1 MAGRP
6 QYDDAFK
13 ARAFAQLEVNNG
25 NIKRTARDLGVPPST
40 IRRWRDEW
48 EASKNLPAAEDLIV
62 ATGDFIE
69 DAERV
74 RDLSLKVLEEKLRL
88 GQGTVAQVATVLGV
102 LDDKISRAKG
112 LADRVTE
119 HKITLPSADELRE
132 LLTGMK
138 QNAIDA
144 AAQRDEEIVD
154 AEVVEPKAL
163 PPAQTVSSP

>member
-1 MAGRP
+1 MSGRP

-13 ARAFAQLEVNNG
+13 ANAFAQLEVNEG
-25 NIKRTARDLGVPPST
+25 NIKRTARALGIPPST
-40 IRRWRDEW
+40 LRRWRDEW
-48 EASKNLPAAEDLIV
+48 DAAKNLPTAEDLIA

-74 RDLSLKVLEEKLRL
+74 RDLSLRVLEEKLRL

-119 HKITLPSADELRE
+119 HKITLPSRDEIVAALE
-132 LLTGMK
+132 GL
-138 QNAIDA
+138 QNSAIEA
-144 AAQRDEEIVD
+144 ATLRDEEVED
-154 AEVVEPKAL
+154 AELVEPKAL
-163 PPAQTVSSP
+163 PPA